1 MGYGWEHYPVATAS
15 PNGKSDGLTGT
26 RLLSRRLS
34 LLELVLLVT
43 GVWRAEERETGNK
56 GMQE

>member
-15 PNGKSDGLTGT
+15 PKGKCDGLTGT

-43 GVWRAEERETGNK
+43 GVWRAEEREMGNK
-56 GMQE
+56 GMQD